1 MASDEALSLAVPA
14 DERDPDDDVDT
25 LLALKPLLPKAYTN
39 NWAQGLRVI
48 SLQADN
54 WNGLLARQ
62 CSVVKLNLRKW
73 GLQSSLAQLVP
84 HLSEMRALES
94 LTLDENLDLT
104 GTLADLSPLVKLRVL
119 SLSLSSRVQGALSD
133 LSDLV
138 DLRALFLEGTK
149 VTGNLR
155 DLSGCV
161 HLTVVALSHTEVTGP
176 LYAVARWPELR
187 WLLLSG
193 TRVAGETIAAN
204 SAKLRKQVAALGNLS
219 WTCHFVKVLLCCSPC
234 SPCDLLFACARV
246 RVRYVACPGNL
257 TAVSRSLK
265 LERLQLNDVPNVS
278 GQVAALAGL
287 AELQGLG
294 LAHTGAG
301 GELMSLAGLVQLR
314 GLRLDGSKVRQKIP
328 RSRS

>member
-1 MASDEALSLAVPA
+1 
-14 DERDPDDDVDT
+14 
-25 LLALKPLLPKAYTN
+25 
-39 NWAQGLRVI
+39 
-48 SLQADN
+48 
-54 WNGLLARQ
+54 
-62 CSVVKLNLRKW
+62 VVKLNLRKW

-149 VTGNLR
+149 VTGNLM

-193 TRVAGETIAAN
+193 TRVAGERIAAN
-204 SAKLRKQVAALGNLS
+204 SAKLRKQIAAFGKPVVGLPFCQSIVA
-219 WTCHFVKVLLCCSPC
+219 LLT
-234 SPCDLLFACARV
+234 LLTLRPLVCARACARAFCGMPRQPHGGV
-246 RVRYVACPGNL
+246 SVAK
-257 TAVSRSLK
+257 TR
-265 LERLQLNDVPNVS
+265 
-278 GQVAALAGL
+278 AAA
-287 AELQGLG
+287 AQ
-294 LAHTGAG
+294 
-301 GELMSLAGLVQLR
+301 
-314 GLRLDGSKVRQKIP
+314 
-328 RSRS
+328 